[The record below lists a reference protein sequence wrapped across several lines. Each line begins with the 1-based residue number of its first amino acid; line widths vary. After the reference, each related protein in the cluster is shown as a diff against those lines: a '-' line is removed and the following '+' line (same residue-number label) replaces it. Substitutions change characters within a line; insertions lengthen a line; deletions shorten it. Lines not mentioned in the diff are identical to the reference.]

1 VSPGGEE
8 FTSKL
13 DKLIAANVSVIT
25 DRKRPNFLH
34 GTLQDIV
41 KNSSSEKPLLIYLSG
56 EDPISNIFETR
67 ILIQTEIIALMVF
80 FTY

>member
-25 DRKRPNFLH
+25 DRMRPNFLH
-34 GTLQDIV
+34 GTL
-41 KNSSSEKPLLIYLSG
+41 
-56 EDPISNIFETR
+56 
-67 ILIQTEIIALMVF
+67 
-80 FTY
+80 